1 MNDTRP
7 YRPCVGVMLLN
18 RVGEVFVGNRI
29 DTPGDHWQMPQGGI
43 EGDENPRD
51 AAFRELFEE
60 TGVNN
65 AVLIKEAR
73 QPIRYDLPPELLE
86 TVWGG
91 RYRGQEQLWF
101 AMLFLGEDSDVRLDL
116 HEQEFSEWRWISK
129 DELVGN
135 IVPFK
140 RNSTVSPGNTDPE
153 CGKKSTHL

>member
-129 DELVGN
+129 DELVDN

-140 RNSTVSPGNTDPE
+140 RETYAEVLLEFDGLTWES
-153 CGKKSTHL
+153 

>member
-1 MNDTRP
+1 MNDTRH
-7 YRPCVGVMLLN
+7 YRPCVGGMLLN

-29 DTPGDHWQMPQGGI
+29 DTPGHHWQMPQGGI
-43 EGDENPRD
+43 EGYENPRD

-101 AMLFLGEDSDVRLDL
+101 AMLCLGEDSDVRLDL

-140 RNSTVSPGNTDPE
+140 REAYAKVLSEFDGLTWE
-153 CGKKSTHL
+153 Y

>member
-18 RVGEVFVGNRI
+18 RLGEVFVGKRI

-73 QPIRYDLPPELLE
+73 QPIRYDLPPELSE
-86 TVWGG
+86 TVWDG

-101 AMLFLGEDSDVRLDL
+101 AMLFLGVDSDVQLDL

-129 DELVGN
+129 DELVDN
-135 IVPFK
+135 IVAFK
-140 RNSTVSPGNTDPE
+140 RETYAEVLSEFDGLTWES
-153 CGKKSTHL
+153 

>member
-18 RVGEVFVGNRI
+18 RLGEVFVGNRI

-73 QPIRYDLPPELLE
+73 QPIRYDLPPELSE
-86 TVWGG
+86 TVWDG

-101 AMLFLGEDSDVRLDL
+101 AMLFLGVDSDVQLDL

-129 DELVGN
+129 DELVDN
-135 IVPFK
+135 IVAFK
-140 RNSTVSPGNTDPE
+140 RETYAEVLSEFDGLTWES
-153 CGKKSTHL
+153 

>member
-18 RVGEVFVGNRI
+18 RLGEVFVGNRI

-73 QPIRYDLPPELLE
+73 QPIRYDLPPELSE
-86 TVWGG
+86 TVWDG

-101 AMLFLGEDSDVRLDL
+101 AMLFLGADSDVQLDL

-129 DELVGN
+129 DELVDN
-135 IVPFK
+135 IVAFK
-140 RNSTVSPGNTDPE
+140 RETYAEVLSEFDGLTWES
-153 CGKKSTHL
+153 

>member
-18 RVGEVFVGNRI
+18 RLGEVFVGNRI
-29 DTPGDHWQMPQGGI
+29 DTPGDHWQRPQDGI

-65 AVLIKEAR
+65 AVLIIEAR
-73 QPIRYDLPPELLE
+73 QPIRYDLPPELSE
-86 TVWGG
+86 TVWDG

-101 AMLFLGEDSDVRLDL
+101 AMLFLGADSDVQLDL

-129 DELVGN
+129 DELVDN
-135 IVPFK
+135 IVAFK
-140 RNSTVSPGNTDPE
+140 RETYAEVLSEFDGLTWES
-153 CGKKSTHL
+153 